1 LLLAGA
7 SAPVDLSAAFGAR
20 EGVREVSLSPDGK
33 QIAFMGPLEGQGSG
47 LYVAPTDGSAKP
59 RRIAVASGAPE
70 RLGDCAWVNSERLAC
85 SVYGV
90 AKKAGFT
97 VGFDRLMLL
106 AVNPSEK
113 NKPEM
118 IGGAGLLRSVQDDP
132 NSVLLTRI
140 YFRQGVPFLC
150 ISRMDTRNGAE
161 RSVDC
166 HGDQSVAVVTESDG
180 RIRAIGF
187 RKVRGMTYMDTG
199 EITWRYLPRGST
211 EMKPFGVYNGWT
223 RDGFRPVAID
233 AEADMAWGYAKHEG
247 RIAVFT
253 RLLAEPNDETLIFS
267 HPQVDVG
274 GLISIGAARR
284 VIGAWY
290 TTDRRHVEYFDP
302 KLKALAASLSKAVAN
317 LPVIDILDSSAD
329 EQKLLIR
336 ASSDV
341 DAGRYFLLDRA
352 TKQMRILLQSRPELD
367 GVRLAPMKPV
377 SYVARDGTAI
387 PGYLTLPNGGTKNL
401 RTIVL
406 PHGGP
411 SARDDWGFDWMAQY
425 YAAQGYAVLQ
435 PNFRGSAGYGDSFMP
450 LEGFRKWRTAIGDI
464 TDGARW
470 LVAQGIADPERLV
483 IVGWSYGGYAALQAA
498 ATEPDLFKSVVAI
511 APVTDLKRVLA
522 ENQGWSNHALMRDFL
537 GSGSALNGASPA
549 ELADRIV
556 APVMLVHGKLD
567 QNVAYSQS
575 ERMAAR
581 LKDAGRTPKF
591 ISFDKLDHQIDDAA
605 ARAQMLKE
613 SEAFLRASI
622 GGVTTPAAP

>member
-1 LLLAGA
+1 MSFVASLLLF
-7 SAPVDLSAAFGAR
+7 SAAPPADLAIAFGAR
-20 EGVREVSLSPDGK
+20 EGVREVSLSPDGS

-47 LYVAPTDGSAKP
+47 LYVAPTDGSARP

-70 RLGDCAWVNSERLAC
+70 RLGDCSWINSGRLAC
-85 SVYGV
+85 SVFGV
-90 AKKAGFT
+90 TRKAGFT

-106 AVNPSEK
+106 AVRPSDK
-113 NKPEM
+113 NKPE
-118 IGGAGLLRSVQDDP
+118 IVGGAGLLRSRQDDP

-150 ISRMDTRNGAE
+150 ISKMDTRNGAE

-166 HGDQSVAVVTESDG
+166 HGDQSVSVVTESDG
-180 RIRAIGF
+180 RVRAIGF

-211 EMKPFGVYNGWT
+211 EMKPLGVYNSWT

-233 AEADMAWGYAKHEG
+233 AEADMAWGFAKHQG
-247 RIAVFT
+247 RLAIFT
-253 RLLAEPNDETLIFS
+253 RALREAGAETLVFS

-274 GLISIGAARR
+274 GLIRIGAARR

-302 KLKALAASLSKAVAN
+302 KLKALAASLSKAIPN

-341 DAGRYFLLDRA
+341 DAGRYFQLDRA

-367 GVRLAPMKPV
+367 GVALAPVKAV
-377 SYVARDGTAI
+377 SYSARDGTAI
-387 PGYLTLPNGGTKNL
+387 PGYLTLPNGGSKNL
-401 RTIVL
+401 PTIVL

-425 YAAQGYAVLQ
+425 YAARGYAVLQ

-450 LEGFRKWRTAIGDI
+450 LDGFRQWRTAIGDI

-470 LVAQGIADPERLV
+470 LLTEGIADPNRLV
-483 IVGWSYGGYAALQAA
+483 IVGWSYGGYAALQSA
-498 ATEPDLFKSVVAI
+498 ATEPNLFKSVVAI

-537 GSGSALNGASPA
+537 GSGPALNDASPA

-567 QNVAYSQS
+567 
-575 ERMAAR
+575 
-581 LKDAGRTPKF
+581 
-591 ISFDKLDHQIDDAA
+591 
-605 ARAQMLKE
+605 
-613 SEAFLRASI
+613 
-622 GGVTTPAAP
+622 